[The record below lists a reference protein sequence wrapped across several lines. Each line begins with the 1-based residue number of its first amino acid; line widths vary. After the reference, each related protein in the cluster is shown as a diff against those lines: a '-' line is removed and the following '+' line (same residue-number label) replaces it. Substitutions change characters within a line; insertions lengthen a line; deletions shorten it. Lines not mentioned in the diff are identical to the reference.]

1 MIKSPSYQIE
11 DSTKTELVNHNQD
24 SVLGIELLE
33 EVDEDVVVPKQYKP
47 QRIKHEKLDSTL
59 TKMDSAYYGIRNE
72 VDIPTR
78 GFQIK
83 EAIQET
89 TEILFEPSHK
99 VNHVSIWQIGILL
112 FSVLLLGFAKA
123 FSVNR
128 FKQVVKSIFS
138 YRISTEII
146 REEKVF
152 YHRVNLL
159 LTTIHICI
167 TSLFIYQLG
176 FLIKA
181 SFHESITFIFY
192 LKILAFL
199 LVLYVL
205 KYFFARMLAIVF
217 NQQALASEYIFNVS
231 LYNNFQGVLFIP
243 ILLILYFT
251 TFNFSSILM
260 YIALPVLGL
269 GLLLRLFRL
278 VMIGN
283 AKSISYFYIFLYI
296 CTLEILPLVVIFKI
310 FILV

>member
-89 TEILFEPSHK
+89 TEILFEPNYK
-99 VNHVSIWQIGILL
+99 VSHVSIWEIGILL
-112 FSVLLLGFAKA
+112 FTVLLLGLAKA

-138 YRISTEII
+138 YRISTEIV

-152 YHRVNLL
+152 YHRVNIL
-159 LTTIHICI
+159 LTIIHILI
-167 TSLFIYQLG
+167 SGLFIYQLG
-176 FLIKA
+176 FLIKTTFQEA
-181 SFHESITFIFY
+181 ITFIFF
-192 LKILAFL
+192 LKIIGFL
-199 LVLYVL
+199 IALYVL
-205 KYFFARMLAIVF
+205 KYSFARMLAIVF
-217 NQQALASEYIFNVS
+217 NEQTLASEYIFNIS
-231 LYNNFQGVLFIP
+231 LYNNLQGVLFIP

-269 GLLLRLFRL
+269 VLLLRFFRL
-278 VMIGN
+278 LVIGN
-283 AKSISYFYIFLYI
+283 EKSISYFYIFLYI
-296 CTLEILPLVVIFKI
+296 CTLEILPLVVMFKI